1 MTMKK
6 LKLGVAVLIAAVFT
20 GAALFAQQSTP
31 DQAAPQ
37 SRSTQ
42 MSSTHMKKMSDESF
56 AKKAAEGG
64 MAEVKLGQLAQEKGT
79 SQAVKDFGQR
89 MVADHNKAND
99 QLKAVASQTNIT
111 LPDEPSAKE
120 QKTYDR
126 LKNLSGKAFDQAYA
140 RAMVRDHE
148 HDVRAFR
155 REAKHGQ
162 NSAIK
167 SFASE
172 TLPTLEQ
179 HLKMARQMSHEVRG
193 EGANVNASAGSGAGV
208 GAGTGASTQ

>member
-1 MTMKK
+1 MTMKR
-6 LKLGVAVLIAAVFT
+6 LKLGVAVLMAAAFT
-20 GAALFAQQSTP
+20 GAVLFAQQSTP
-31 DQAAPQ
+31 DRAAPR

-42 MSSTHMKKMSDESF
+42 MNSTHMKKMSDESF
-56 AKKAAEGG
+56 AKEAAEGG

-89 MVADHNKAND
+89 MVMDHNKAND

-111 LPDEPSAKE
+111 LPDQPSAKE
-120 QKTYDR
+120 QRTYDR
-126 LKNLSGKAFDQAYA
+126 LKNLSGKAFDRAYA

-148 HDVRAFR
+148 HDVAAFR

-162 NSAIK
+162 NTAIK
-167 SFASE
+167 SFASQ

-179 HLKMARQMSHEVRG
+179 HLTLARKMSREVRG
-193 EGANVNASAGSGAGV
+193 ASARAEAGMGSGV
-208 GAGTGASTQ
+208 GAGAGTGTQ